1 MAIPCTVDND
11 LMMVDTSFG
20 FDTACTEA
28 RDCISAAYV
37 EATCNANCIG
47 LAMAPSATGLGET
60 IYI

>member
-1 MAIPCTVDND
+1 
-11 LMMVDTSFG
+11 MMVDTSFG